1 MERKTEHFFDGD
13 KLSMSKLMN
22 QLAQHPQDMEKI
34 LKYVYEKVEHFTEFN
49 VKKNHLKEDYDA
61 ALQDLYAKYMQ

>member
-13 KLSMSKLMN
+13 KLSMTKLMN

-49 VKKNHLKEDYDA
+49 VKKEHLKEDYDN